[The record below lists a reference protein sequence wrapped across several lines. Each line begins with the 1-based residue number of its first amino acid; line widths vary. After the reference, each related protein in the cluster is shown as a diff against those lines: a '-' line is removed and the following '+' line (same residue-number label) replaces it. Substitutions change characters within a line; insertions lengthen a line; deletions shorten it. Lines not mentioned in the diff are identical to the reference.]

1 MTMYIQ
7 RVKKTDKPLPGFASV
22 TAHYA
27 AKLDGQYNVVQ
38 WSSTVAG
45 ATDFDA
51 QTCKK
56 VLERYA
62 VRGEKAGAIE
72 LYDPTA
78 TPKKSQETAKE
89 AAK

>member
-27 AKLDGQYNVVQ
+27 VKLDAQNNVVQ

-45 ATDFDA
+45 ATDFEA
-51 QTCKK
+51 HICKK

-62 VRGEKAGAIE
+62 VRGEKAGVIE

-78 TPKKSQETAKE
+78 TPKKGDK
-89 AAK
+89 